1 MSTAFAL
8 PSAPDLWKGAIALI
22 GLATLRKV
30 YQLFQYPSV
39 HEIERIAN
47 APIKPLGD
55 NDKITVFGFMDESKE
70 HRHPLYKRGVT
81 ELSLYVLRVE
91 CFLRLSGI
99 PYTKKAQQDL
109 SWNPRRK
116 LPFANVQGT
125 MIDDSTRI
133 IDHVKAKFKTDPDGK
148 LTEQQLAVG
157 SMIRY
162 SIFGEL
168 YWDAYHMSS
177 CTREGRKVFIDIAF
191 GAIPP
196 VIKQLVTALVFRS
209 IHQCLDGQGV
219 ARLPASQVAANGR
232 TVVRSIGQL
241 LGSNQY
247 ILGTAQPTTYDCDV
261 YSILVLLF
269 NDEPL
274 CDEPWVVAIKNEF
287 PTLVT
292 YVERLKDAWFPEL
305 KQA

>member
-1 MSTAFAL
+1 MTINFPL
-8 PSAPDLWKGAIALI
+8 PSSPDLWKGAFALI
-22 GLATLRKV
+22 GLATLRAV

-39 HEIERIAN
+39 DEIERVAN

-55 NDKITVFGFMDESKE
+55 SSKITVFGFLDETKE
-70 HRHPLYKRGVT
+70 HKHPLYKRGVT
-81 ELSLYVLRVE
+81 EISLYVLRVE

-125 MIDDSTRI
+125 MIDDSSRI
-133 IDHVKAKFKTDPDGK
+133 IEHVKAKFKTDPDQK
-148 LTEQQLAVG
+148 LSEQQLATG
-157 SMIRY
+157 NMIRF

-177 CTREGRKVFIDIAF
+177 CTREGRKVFIDLAF
-191 GAIPP
+191 GSIPP
-196 VIKQLVTALVFRS
+196 GIKQLVTAFVFRS
-209 IHQCLDGQGV
+209 IHRCLDGQGV
-219 ARLPASQVAANGR
+219 ARMPVSHVAANGR

-247 ILGTAQPTTYDCDV
+247 ILGTPQPTTYDCDV
-261 YSILVLLF
+261 YSILVILF

-274 CDEPWVVAIKNEF
+274 CDEPWVVAVKKEF
-287 PTLVT
+287 PNLVQ